1 MWPYPKADSQAWT
14 TWSRGS
20 GMRWGGK
27 AGRAT
32 LQRITIVLLRSW
44 VPCWGIQKLLRNY
57 NCIGEITILKI
68 VIIFKKWKKKKRIV
82 SGCRVACVRWS
93 HLCVRKIALIAIQ
106 TDWRWSRLEA
116 LGSLLQMSREEKMRA
131 QAKDKTE
138 GGQRRGTLTN
148 SKNTGL
154 SQKRKGSALSQR
166 AFLIGRLQIKR
177 SSSISWR
184 EQRARIR
191 RLWPDSRVP
200 KQVMATQ
207 RQGS

>member
-1 MWPYPKADSQAWT
+1 MNGRLLLSPNSSIAVWATMGPLYAKIECMCTCMCNWVSMLY
-14 TWSRGS
+14 SR
-20 GMRWGGK
+20 
-27 AGRAT
+27 
-32 LQRITIVLLRSW
+32 
-44 VPCWGIQKLLRNY
+44 
-57 NCIGEITILKI
+57 
-68 VIIFKKWKKKKRIV
+68 KKRLYWGNNYFKNSNNFLKMKEKKGIV

-106 TDWRWSRLEA
+106 TDWRWARLEA
-116 LGSLLQMSREEKMRA
+116 LGSLLQMSREEKMGA

-138 GGQRRGTLTN
+138 GSQRRGTLTN

-154 SQKRKGSALSQR
+154 SQKRKGSASSQR